1 MRHASLFILFLV
13 LSSLLV
19 VTAPVR
25 AEETGYYALSFD
37 GEDDYVV
44 VPAWAEDGQ
53 DLTIIAIIRPLEITG
68 TLLWA
73 PVFTSYWG
81 GWGFQIS
88 SNTINAKAMVDG
100 VEKAVGL
107 FTGTGFWGNTLFIA
121 ETVDYD
127 PATNTTTLKGYLNGE
142 YKGETTATGAPD
154 HLSGRAWK
162 MAIYGDAKMRAEY
175 YMILAYNRTLSD
187 SEIQAIYNDPMNPPT
202 SGLVLW
208 LAPDS
213 VDTANGVW
221 TDKSGNGNDGT
232 IVGASYVP
240 LRPISEAQFSEARII
255 RNDGQDDYL
264 VVRNFTMYGWQG
276 MTIVEFL
283 YIPREKNNNYWFKID
298 MIGDAWGSM
307 PGTLL
312 GGGPDYNYFNVI
324 FRAVDSDGNVQY
336 LAWTGLFYHKGEWV
350 QVVRRYDNSSREYA
364 VFFNGAKVYSA
375 TVNEGYKTVLDIP
388 PTDSRF
394 NRFVIGAN
402 IWYGEQLNVNHSLIL
417 IYSRAL
423 SDDEIKQIYEN
434 PENPPLDGL
443 VLWYDPYSYDP
454 SAGKWLNRAPI
465 FPTIPLAEELD
476 GVNYGAEPVRVSIPA
491 LHVYDIENNSE
502 IPISNVSVAMLANN
516 TTISLIPSLLTLPYN
531 ETVKLNVSATNYL
544 PRILQFFTPVNTLDV
559 YLQPKNQCESLNVE
573 QAVNATELVK
583 NITSYVNITPINS
596 YAKAFIDS
604 GGSFGDTIKLA
615 LKGDSLMRFILPQV
629 LILAIVI
636 VVLVQ
641 TTSPL
646 AALGGALIGW
656 AMSLGILGEAPSLR
670 NSSMTFM
677 LVVFLVAWT
686 LWDLFY
692 NYSRET

>member
-25 AEETGYYALSFD
+25 AGETQYYALSFD
-37 GEDDYVV
+37 GEDDYVEVQDSASLDLQNRLSIV
-44 VPAWAEDGQ
+44 VILKYPRSGHPLDRWSGQILYKTNYAGPENGAGYYLDVQLGNDGIAGWFVRFGFYTNASEEPQVIISKSEYDGFGRYTMITAEADVNAGWSRVVINNFSYVEER
-53 DLTIIAIIRPLEITG
+53 TFTESFIRSSSGIPLGISKG
-68 TLLWA
+68 LVSDVVLVLL
-73 PVFTSYWG
+73 
-81 GWGFQIS
+81 
-88 SNTINAKAMVDG
+88 
-100 VEKAVGL
+100 
-107 FTGTGFWGNTLFIA
+107 
-121 ETVDYD
+121 
-127 PATNTTTLKGYLNGE
+127 
-142 YKGETTATGAPD
+142 
-154 HLSGRAWK
+154 
-162 MAIYGDAKMRAEY
+162 
-175 YMILAYNRTLSD
+175 YNRALSD
-187 SEIQAIYNDPMNPPT
+187 SEIQQIYNDPLNPPT
-202 SGLVLW
+202 DGLVLW

-213 VDTANGVW
+213 VDTAQNKW
-221 TDKSGNGNDGT
+221 LDKSGNGNDGT
-232 IVGASYVP
+232 IYGATYVP
-240 LRPISEAQFSEARII
+240 LRPVSESTPSASAPYGLYFDGVDDYVYINNIISAPRPTLVVFFTAKDLSNDQKIFRSYEWRII
-255 RNDGQDDYL
+255 LGITSTNKPWLELWDRNGDRISSFVVNYQLETKKEYMLAFSYGYDSIVRAYINGQFVQSYNPSAYGYSTDD
-264 VVRNFTMYGWQG
+264 VGSFNSA
-276 MTIVEFL
+276 
-283 YIPREKNNNYWFKID
+283 YIGAYSPT
-298 MIGDAWGSM
+298 S
-307 PGTLL
+307 
-312 GGGPDYNYFNVI
+312 
-324 FRAVDSDGNVQY
+324 
-336 LAWTGLFYHKGEWV
+336 GLFNGTVYMLLL
-350 QVVRRYDNSSREYA
+350 YA
-364 VFFNGAKVYSA
+364 RS
-375 TVNEGYKTVLDIP
+375 
-388 PTDSRF
+388 
-394 NRFVIGAN
+394 
-402 IWYGEQLNVNHSLIL
+402 
-417 IYSRAL
+417 L
-423 SDDEIKQIYEN
+423 SDEEIKQIYED
-434 PENPPLDGL
+434 PLDPPKDGL
-443 VLWYDPYSYDP
+443 VLFYAPDSVDT
-454 SAGKWLNRAPI
+454 ANGKWLNRAPI

-476 GVNYGAEPVRVSIPA
+476 ATNYGATAERVSIPS